1 VPTSWTERSSIAPS
15 WFEGHPLSTVDGYAL
30 LDIVVPVESALAF
43 GGVVAL
49 WGERVA
55 LSPSTT
61 ERVAPAPAFTER
73 SV

>member
-1 VPTSWTERSSIAPS
+1 
-15 WFEGHPLSTVDGYAL
+15 VDGYAL